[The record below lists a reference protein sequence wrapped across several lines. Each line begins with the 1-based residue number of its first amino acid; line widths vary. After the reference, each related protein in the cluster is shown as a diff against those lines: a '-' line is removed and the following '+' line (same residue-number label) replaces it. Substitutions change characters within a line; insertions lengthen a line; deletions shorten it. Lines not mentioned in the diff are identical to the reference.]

1 MLRSMFSAISGMDSF
16 QTQLDVIGNNI
27 ANVNTPGFKA
37 GRVDFANVLSQ
48 TIAGAGKG
56 VASVSGGTNP
66 QQVGLGTKIGAIQT
80 MFMQGAPQ
88 STGNALDVDING
100 NGLIVAKDQGGGVYY
115 TRAGNITVDSAKNL
129 VLPNGMIVQGYQADN
144 AGNATDT
151 AGIPVGTG
159 SDSSYQDLNLSSLV
173 SSAGIAPALLPSSP
187 TVQIGANGA
196 VGVTLTD
203 GTQRT
208 VGYVTL
214 ATFPN
219 YQGLESG
226 GDNLFTQSSNS
237 GSPSYGLPG
246 ANNAGALQSGYLEA
260 SNVDLTQEFSNMI
273 VAQRGFDANSKMI
286 GTDNAILNDVVNLKN
301 G

>member
-100 NGLIVAKDQGGGVYY
+100 NGLVVAKDQGGGIYY
-115 TRAGNITVDSAKNL
+115 TRAGNIAVDSAQNL
-129 VLPNGMIVQGYQADN
+129 VLPNGMIVQGYPAD
-144 AGNATDT
+144 ATGNA
-151 AGIPVGTG
+151 VGSG
-159 SDSSYQDLNLSSLV
+159 ASYQDLNLSSLV